1 VASGDGGAVTARL
14 LDAAGTVPDVGQVSL
29 AGMIPMSGSAIEFDA
44 TVEGGPERRYAGNVI
59 SPGYFRI
66 LEIPLRAGRDF
77 DRHDRAGG
85 APVAIVS
92 ETLARSLWGS
102 PQVTGRALVIH
113 GRRTEV
119 VGVVADTRYR
129 TLSEPFLPL
138 VYLPIAQTP
147 GSRFILHARVRNPA
161 ALVALDDALRA
172 VDPRV
177 AIEPAKPL
185 RAWIDRAM
193 APERAAQWAGGILG
207 VMQLVL
213 AVMALWGLVAYAVER
228 RTGEMGVRLA
238 LGATP
243 SSLVQL
249 VMRPAS
255 GSIIAGV
262 GIGCVLGAAI
272 AKLVQ
277 ATSVGLA
284 PLDFAA
290 VIPVAAAF
298 TMVAMLSAWW
308 PARRAG
314 RTDPAASLRQ
324 E

>member
-1 VASGDGGAVTARL
+1 V
-14 LDAAGTVPDVGQVSL
+14 AGTVPDVGQVSL
-29 AGMIPMSGSAIEFDA
+29 ASMVPMSGTTIEFDA
-44 TVEGGPERRYAGNVI
+44 TVAGGPKRHYPGNVI
-59 SPGYFRI
+59 SPGYFQT
-66 LEIPLRAGRDF
+66 LEIPLQAGRDF
-77 DRHDRAGG
+77 DRRDREGG

-92 ETLARSLWGS
+92 ETLARSVWGT
-102 PQVTGRALVIH
+102 PHALGRALVIH
-113 GRRTEV
+113 GNPVEV

-147 GSRFILHARVRNPA
+147 GTQFIIHARVREA
-161 ALVALDDALRA
+161 RALASLDAALRA

-177 AIEPAKPL
+177 AIEAAKPL

-207 VMQLVL
+207 VLQLVL

-228 RTGEMGVRLA
+228 RMAEMGVRLA

-243 SSLVQL
+243 GSLVRL
-249 VMRPAS
+249 TMRPA
-255 GSIIAGV
+255 GASIVAGV
-262 GIGCVLGAAI
+262 GIGCVLGATI

-284 PLDFAA
+284 PLDFTT

-298 TMVAMLSAWW
+298 TMVAMTSAWW

-314 RTDPAASLRQ
+314 KMDPAASLRR